1 MQHDTNDVFQSVR
14 SLIAQVSP
22 TRIAD
27 IRSESRLREDL
38 GLDSVASMELLSL
51 FDAEL
56 GLELEMEDVL
66 GITTV
71 GAMVALANSRMAAN
85 VQLGAC

>member
-1 MQHDTNDVFQSVR
+1 MHDTSDVFQSIR

-27 IRSESRLREDL
+27 IRQDSRLREDL

-51 FDAEL
+51 FDTEL